1 MVAEFG
7 HRISLR
13 PKVACRYHFPKGRG
27 IGHTDN
33 RSCRFRWCF
42 SENKCGRVGTFP
54 IGLPVA
60 LWLST
65 ASSIGAEPKIHPLH
79 RPPGLPRWV
88 RFDGRLRVATIPVA
102 RSVISHQQ
110 RRPADWFCKTEMNG
124 KTRKYKS
131 ECLMPIHLR
140 FIKWERLLHHK
151 WFGNFRITHKC
162 AKVVHIWTF
171 NPTTVAQSYI
181 KVHTISKLR
190 EYMVL
195 GCLAMPQSDATSPST
210 LLLSEFGLSPYAVSF
225 YLLMH

>member
-1 MVAEFG
+1 MWKGGNISHMVTGGFMAFHGLKHWCGTENSPSASTSRTSAASPFCWSVKG
-7 HRISLR
+7 GDYT
-13 PKVACRYHFPKGRG
+13 CRTVSNF
-27 IGHTDN
+27 T
-33 RSCRFRWCF
+33 
-42 SENKCGRVGTFP
+42 
-54 IGLPVA
+54 
-60 LWLST
+60 ST
-65 ASSIGAEPKIHPLH
+65 AAS
-79 RPPGLPRWV
+79 RW
-88 RFDGRLRVATIPVA
+88 LIL
-102 RSVISHQQ
+102 Q
-110 RRPADWFCKTEMNG
+110 TEING

-190 EYMVL
+190 EHMVL